1 MLQALEQPL
10 AVMVSLFHLLWLIS
24 RRGNGMSGLLNIP
37 DIEIIHPL
45 SGKSIWTTAFARP
58 YPITWKIFL

>member
-1 MLQALEQPL
+1 
-10 AVMVSLFHLLWLIS
+10 
-24 RRGNGMSGLLNIP
+24 MSGLLNIP

>member
-1 MLQALEQPL
+1 VVDFQKGERY
-10 AVMVSLFHLLWLIS
+10 V
-24 RRGNGMSGLLNIP
+24 GLLNIP